1 MKGII
6 IVFLLYI
13 VSSCSDNDSIIIKG
27 CVRSNVDD
35 LPIRD
40 IVVYFPSNSE
50 DYSFRNVLLAT
61 DIKTNEK
68 GLFYIRENRQ
78 DIKEYLFY
86 LIYHDS
92 IIKEVNLKDNKN
104 MNSFLFP
111 KKMFV
116 IDLIFQKAVG
126 DNVEDIDLILLKF
139 KYYSNYY
146 EIERTVASEFDVIH
160 LIGLTKMKV
169 E

>member
-1 MKGII
+1 MKRII

-13 VSSCSDNDSIIIKG
+13 VSSSCSDNDSIIIKG

-35 LPIRD
+35 LPVRD

-104 MNSFLFP
+104 MNSFLEER
-111 KKMFV
+111 KKDTF
-116 IDLIFQKAVG
+116 
-126 DNVEDIDLILLKF
+126 DI
-139 KYYSNYY
+139 
-146 EIERTVASEFDVIH
+146 
-160 LIGLTKMKV
+160 
-169 E
+169 

>member
-1 MKGII
+1 MKRII

-13 VSSCSDNDSIIIKG
+13 VSSSCSDNDSIIIKG

-40 IVVYFPSNSE
+40 IVVYFPSNSK
-50 DYSFRNVLLAT
+50 DYSCRNVLLAT

-104 MNSFLFP
+104 MNSLLEKR
-111 KKMFV
+111 KKDTF
-116 IDLIFQKAVG
+116 
-126 DNVEDIDLILLKF
+126 DIGIVYFEKLKD
-139 KYYSNYY
+139 K
-146 EIERTVASEFDVIH
+146 E
-160 LIGLTKMKV
+160 
-169 E
+169 

>member
-1 MKGII
+1 MP
-6 IVFLLYI
+6 V
-13 VSSCSDNDSIIIKG
+13 
-27 CVRSNVDD
+27 
-35 LPIRD
+35 RD

-86 LIYHDS
+86 LVYHDS

-104 MNSFLFP
+104 MNSFLEER
-111 KKMFV
+111 KKDTF
-116 IDLIFQKAVG
+116 
-126 DNVEDIDLILLKF
+126 DIGIVYFEKLKG
-139 KYYSNYY
+139 K
-146 EIERTVASEFDVIH
+146 E
-160 LIGLTKMKV
+160 
-169 E
+169 